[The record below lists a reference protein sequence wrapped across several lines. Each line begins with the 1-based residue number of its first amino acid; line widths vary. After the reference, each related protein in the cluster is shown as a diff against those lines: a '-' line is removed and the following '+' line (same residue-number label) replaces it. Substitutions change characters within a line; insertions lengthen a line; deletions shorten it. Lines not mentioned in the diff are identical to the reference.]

1 VNIFRTFGVCLVVC
15 LLSLAGCSDNS
26 NDKSSRPSR
35 EPHFQLSQSPKTELE
50 RMVQRADAGDPV
62 AQNNLGAAYS
72 DGEGVPEDDV
82 EAVKWFRLAAEQG
95 EAMAQN
101 NLGKHLDDGLGVP
114 EDDIEAVKWYRLAA
128 EQGNATGQNNLGVA
142 YSDGEGVPEDDV
154 EAYAWLSI
162 AAVGDVDHEKNR
174 DIVKESLSDS
184 QLALGQRRA
193 TELFEK
199 YGSGK

>member
-1 VNIFRTFGVCLVVC
+1 
-15 LLSLAGCSDNS
+15 
-26 NDKSSRPSR
+26 
-35 EPHFQLSQSPKTELE
+35 
-50 RMVQRADAGDPV
+50 MVQRADAGAPV
-62 AQNNLGAAYS
+62 AQNNLGA
-72 DGEGVPEDDV
+72 
-82 EAVKWFRLAAEQG
+82 
-95 EAMAQN
+95 
-101 NLGKHLDDGLGVP
+101 
-114 EDDIEAVKWYRLAA
+114 
-128 EQGNATGQNNLGVA
+128 A

>member
-1 VNIFRTFGVCLVVC
+1 MNIFRTFGVCLVVC

-82 EAVKWFRLAAEQG
+82 EA
-95 EAMAQN
+95 
-101 NLGKHLDDGLGVP
+101 
-114 EDDIEAVKWYRLAA
+114 
-128 EQGNATGQNNLGVA
+128 
-142 YSDGEGVPEDDV
+142 
-154 EAYAWLSI
+154 YAWLSI